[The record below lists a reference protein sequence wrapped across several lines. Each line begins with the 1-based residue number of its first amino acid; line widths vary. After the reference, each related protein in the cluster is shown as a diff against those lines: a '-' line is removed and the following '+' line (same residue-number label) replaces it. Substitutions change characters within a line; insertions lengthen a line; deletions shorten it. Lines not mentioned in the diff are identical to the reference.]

1 MNYKKLSISL
11 LLEMSAIA
19 FLLMNSLYGIIIFYI
34 FHSLASF
41 ILSLIL
47 YPLIPQKFKIRNNKI
62 FFIFFATLIQIAT
75 LLLGYIFFIFI
86 VLWLLRHQE
95 KPEEEFLDKF
105 SYSEIFEFPSV
116 KRQFGE
122 SAVREVLTGKAQKSI
137 KLKLISFLSEFKAK
151 ETIHIIKTLL
161 SEKDD
166 EIRLMSFGIINKI
179 ETKIIREIKEKLDML
194 ETKLDNLEKAY
205 LYKDLAKLYWEL
217 VYLEIADKEIEK
229 FLLEKVKY
237 YIEESK
243 KFGLEDAEILFL
255 EGRVLLEIFKENNSL
270 EKTYLEQALNKF
282 SEAIKYKYPKEKVY
296 PYIAE
301 IYFYKKEYKKLKEI
315 LQEIKD
321 IAKYDFKLY
330 PILKV
335 WE

>member
-1 MNYKKLSISL
+1 MSYKNLYYSLILEIVGLGFLFTNNIYGFITFYLFHSIASL
-11 LLEMSAIA
+11 LLSL
-19 FLLMNSLYGIIIFYI
+19 FL
-34 FHSLASF
+34 H
-41 ILSLIL
+41 
-47 YPLIPQKFKIRNNKI
+47 PLIPKKFKIRNNKI

-75 LLLGYIFFIFI
+75 LLVGYIFLIFI
-86 VLWLLRHQE
+86 IFHLLRSKE
-95 KPEEEFLDKF
+95 KPEEKSLDKF

-122 SAVREVLTGKAQKSI
+122 SAIIEILTGKAQKSI
-137 KLKLISFLSEFKAK
+137 KLKLVSFLSEFKSK
-151 ETIHIIKTLL
+151 EAIQVIKTLL

-179 ETKIIREIKEKLDML
+179 ETKINREIKEKLDML
-194 ETKLDNLEKAY
+194 EKKLDNLEKAY
-205 LYKDLAKLYWEL
+205 IYKDLAKLYWEL

-229 FLLEKVKY
+229 FLLEKVKH

-243 KFGLEDAEILFL
+243 KFGLEDAEIFFL
-255 EGRVLLEIFKENNSL
+255 EGRILLEIYKEKEFL
-270 EKTYLEQALNKF
+270 KKIILEQALNKF
-282 SEAIKYKYPKEKVY
+282 LEAIKYKYPKEKVY

-301 IYFYKKEYKKLKEI
+301 IYFYKKEYKRLKEI

>member
-19 FLLMNSLYGIIIFYI
+19 FLLMNNLYGIIVFYT

-41 ILSLIL
+41 ILSLVL
-47 YPLIPQKFKIRNNKI
+47 YPLIPIKFKIRNNKI
-62 FFIFFATLIQIAT
+62 FFIFFVTLIQIAT
-75 LLLGYIFFIFI
+75 LLVGYIFFIFI

-95 KPEEEFLDKF
+95 KPEEKFLDKF

-122 SAVREVLTGKAQKSI
+122 SAIIEVLTGKTQKAT
-137 KLKLISFLSEFKAK
+137 KLKLVSLLSEFKSK
-151 ETIHIIKTLL
+151 EAIQVIKTLL

-179 ETKIIREIKEKLDML
+179 ETKINREIKEKLDIL
-194 ETKLDNLEKAY
+194 EKKLDNLEKAY
-205 LYKDLAKLYWEL
+205 IYKDLAKLYWEL

-243 KFGLEDAEILFL
+243 KFGLEDAEIFFL
-255 EGRVLLEIFKENNSL
+255 EGRVLLEIYKEKEFL
-270 EKTYLEQALNKF
+270 KKIILEQALNKF
-282 SEAIKYKYPKEKVY
+282 LEAIKYKYPKEKVY

-301 IYFYKKEYKKLKEI
+301 IYFYKKEYKRLKEI

-330 PILKV
+330 PILEV